1 MITNYNKN
9 MNKKNLLQI
18 KFNKGQIWQAILA
31 AMIGS
36 GLRAVE
42 EGLIERIEG
51 HVIKELVEE
60 EFTERIL
67 TEERKKQIVK
77 IASEEIRE
85 AKEQLSVRA
94 ETTIEDLERR
104 SMLSLLYMR
113 SIFLQNQEEKTW
125 RRTRGIQLR
134 QEWQRIIRDRIIN
147 GIMEQREEDIDTTIR
162 FLENITMEGQ
172 GREIQE
178 IRRIAIEGGRI
189 EGRMQGAVEAVQIML
204 ESLVYRRP

>member
-1 MITNYNKN
+1 

-42 EGLIERIEG
+42 EGSIERIEG

-113 SIFLQNQEEKTW
+113 SIFQQNQEEKTW

-134 QEWQRIIRDRIIN
+134 QEWQREIMDRILNVFDEI
-147 GIMEQREEDIDTTIR
+147 EAKTLSSCSSFPESQRLFSHKPD
-162 FLENITMEGQ
+162 Q
-172 GREIQE
+172 
-178 IRRIAIEGGRI
+178 
-189 EGRMQGAVEAVQIML
+189 
-204 ESLVYRRP
+204 